1 MAVIAFDRV
10 DVIFGR
16 RVKEALALLD
26 AGADKDRIF
35 KETGHVV
42 GVQDASLEVEAGEIF
57 VLMGLSGSG
66 KSTLLRCVNGLNRA
80 TRGRV
85 LIDDDGT
92 KIDVTDCDPK
102 LMRRLRMNRVSM
114 VFQQFALMPWRTI
127 GANVALGLEVRGVP
141 KAERRQRVAEVLEQ
155 VGLGSWLDHYPHEL
169 SGGMQQRV
177 GLARAFATDAEIL
190 LMDEPFSALDP
201 LIRERLQDELLEL
214 QRTMK
219 RTILF
224 VSHDLDEALKVGSRI
239 AIMEGGRIIQVGPP
253 EKIVTE
259 PADEYVRQFVAN
271 VNPLNVLRGITLMRP
286 LAKLRHED
294 GVHLL
299 DEASA
304 MMCRLDA
311 DGRPAALAIERAPAR
326 LVPHR
331 DGLDLAALGNGE
343 IVAGSPETTMRTALE
358 VRHETGR
365 AMPLLDGGGR
375 LIGVIGAA
383 ELLAAMVH
391 RGAGP
396 APPAGAGTTSAGP
409 ASSFDRA
416 DTLFAL
422 ERQHASAA
430 APPFVDAPSADP
442 TPSGGEVT
450 ASPDATPGK

>member
-1 MAVIAFDRV
+1 MAVITFDRV

-35 KETGHVV
+35 EETGQVV
-42 GVQDASLEVEAGEIF
+42 GVQDASLQVEAGEIF

-66 KSTLLRCVNGLNRA
+66 KSTLLRCVNGLNQA

-85 LIDDDGT
+85 LIDDGGT
-92 KIDVTDCDPK
+92 EVDVTDCDSK
-102 LMRRLRMNRVSM
+102 FMRQLRMNRVSM

-127 GANVALGLEVRGVP
+127 GANVAFGLEVRGVP
-141 KAERRQRVAEVLEQ
+141 KAERRERVQEVLDQ

-201 LIRERLQDELLEL
+201 LIRERLQDELLAL
-214 QRTMK
+214 QQTLQ

-224 VSHDLDEALKVGSRI
+224 VSHDLDEALKIGTRI

-259 PADEYVRQFVAN
+259 PADDYVRQFVAN
-271 VNPLNVLRGITLMRP
+271 VNPLNVLRGVSLMRP
-286 LAKLRHED
+286 LASLRRED
-294 GVHLL
+294 DVHLL

-304 MMCRLDA
+304 MFCRLD
-311 DGRPAALAIERAPAR
+311 DEGRPEAFSLEGTRAAL
-326 LVPHR
+326 VPYR
-331 DGLDLAALGNGE
+331 KGLDFTSLGNGT

-365 AMPLLDGGGR
+365 AMPLLDGDGR
-375 LIGVIGAA
+375 LVGVIGAK
-383 ELLAAMVH
+383 ELLAALVH
-391 RGAGP
+391 RGAGAAPPADEDAPAADP
-396 APPAGAGTTSAGP
+396 APP
-409 ASSFDRA
+409 
-416 DTLFAL
+416 
-422 ERQHASAA
+422 ER
-430 APPFVDAPSADP
+430 
-442 TPSGGEVT
+442 
-450 ASPDATPGK
+450 